1 MVQEVN
7 HPSHYNK
14 EGSKECIV
22 EMREILGDW
31 ITAAFCIGNAF
42 KYRYRAG
49 LKGDANIDSQKADW
63 YDTYKNEMN
72 LEFTPDELI
81 KCLTTLGIVKAED
94 ISVKYSDENTIKEG
108 DLSE

>member
-1 MVQEVN
+1 MAQEVN

-22 EMREILGDW
+22 EMRETLGDW

-49 LKGDANIDSQKADW
+49 LKGDADIDSQKADW
-63 YDTYKNEMN
+63 YDAYKKDMN
-72 LEFTPDELI
+72 LVFTPEELI
-81 KCLTTLGIVKAED
+81 KCLTTLGIVKTED
-94 ISVKYSDENTIKEG
+94 IRVKEG
-108 DLSE
+108 DLSV